1 MGVGDFANSVS
12 TGIDK
17 GLDGAAGM
25 MDKGLLK
32 ADIKAMQQ
40 KKASQ
45 ISELEVEHG
54 KILQS
59 LGRRLYDCRGDI
71 SAEKEQY
78 EEDFQKLDMLE
89 ARLRQLRGT
98 LQILKSSMAP
108 AYMAASNE
116 NLRCP
121 SCNGLITIM
130 DVACSSCGRDID
142 TMAEMFKACPSCG
155 RVYDANAGFCEE
167 CGVKLVGADMKSIAN
182 RRSKL
187 SQDMSP
193 AEPVRCP
200 RCGRLA
206 KRGENFC
213 MGCGSK
219 LS

>member
-1 MGVGDFANSVS
+1 
-12 TGIDK
+12 
-17 GLDGAAGM
+17 
-25 MDKGLLK
+25 
-32 ADIKAMQQ
+32 
-40 KKASQ
+40 
-45 ISELEVEHG
+45 
-54 KILQS
+54 
-59 LGRRLYDCRGDI
+59 
-71 SAEKEQY
+71 
-78 EEDFQKLDMLE
+78 
-89 ARLRQLRGT
+89 
-98 LQILKSSMAP
+98 
-108 AYMAASNE
+108 
-116 NLRCP
+116 
-121 SCNGLITIM
+121 
-130 DVACSSCGRDID
+130 
-142 TMAEMFKACPSCG
+142 MAEMFKACPSCG